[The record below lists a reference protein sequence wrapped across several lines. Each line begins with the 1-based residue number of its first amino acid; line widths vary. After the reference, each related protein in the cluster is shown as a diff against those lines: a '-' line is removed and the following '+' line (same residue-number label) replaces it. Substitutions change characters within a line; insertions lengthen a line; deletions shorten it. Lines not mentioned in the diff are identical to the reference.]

1 MSKVYYTSDTHFLH
15 NMVAETRGFK
25 DSATH
30 DAEMIQRI
38 NDTCRANDVLWL
50 LGDVG
55 MGRTGEILELV
66 HQIQPRVNLVLGNH
80 DAPWPGN
87 REAVRFYR
95 TWSACFN
102 SVQFSATR
110 RLNGINV
117 LLSHMPY
124 NGDHTEV
131 DRHVQYR
138 LPDLGRPNIHG
149 HVHDAWTVRLSPKGT
164 PMINVGVDKWTTPVS
179 EEAIGMLLADP
190 DGFLEISPSLST

>member
-1 MSKVYYTSDTHFLH
+1 MSAVYYTSDTHFLH
-15 NMVAETRGFK
+15 NRVAEIRGFK

-38 NDTCRANDVLWL
+38 NDTCCQEDNLWL

-55 MGRTGEILELV
+55 MGRTSEILELV
-66 HQIQPRVNLVLGNH
+66 HQLQPRVNLVLGNH

-87 REAVRFYR
+87 REAPRFYR
-95 TWSACFN
+95 TWNACFH
-102 SVQFSATR
+102 SIQFAATR
-110 RLNGINV
+110 RINGINV

-124 NGDHTEV
+124 KGDHTEI
-131 DRHVQYR
+131 DRHIQYR

-149 HVHDAWTVRLSPKGT
+149 HVHNAWTVRLSPGGT

-179 EEAIGMLLADP
+179 EVAIGMLLSDP
-190 DGFLEISPSLST
+190 EGFLNVSPSPSS